1 MIHFHN
7 IWRSFG
13 STVAVDDV
21 SLCIPGGRITALLG
35 ENGAGKT
42 TLVNILFGVIR
53 PDRGRME
60 LDGIPYAPRG
70 PRDALARGIGMVHQ
84 HFALVPTLTA
94 AENIVLGVR
103 RNPWVSQRRLNDEIS
118 RFAASVSL
126 PIRSDARVALLSLG
140 ERQRVEIL
148 KALYRRVRVL
158 VLDEPTAVLT
168 AEEANGLFEA
178 MRELRRRGVTIIFI
192 THKLA
197 EVVDHCDELAVLRRG
212 RLVYSGPAGTTTPA
226 SLAELM
232 IGRAVE
238 APIPLS
244 PPAARRAPALEMR
257 GVSLSRGSPFD
268 LTVQQGEVVGIAG
281 VDGNGQDE
289 LARVVS
295 GLEAPAAGTV
305 RIAGRGPGAA
315 RVAARSAGVVHI
327 PSDRQRQ
334 GLALDL
340 TLIDNAILTRHSDP
354 AFAHFGWLRRAA
366 CADFAASIVRDFD
379 VRTSLLRASA
389 ATLSGGNQQK
399 FVVGRELAARPTLIV
414 AHNPTRGV
422 DVAAAALIRAR
433 LLDAAREG
441 AGVLLISS
449 DLDELVP
456 TSHRIAVLYRGGL
469 TVSGWPDCDLASIG
483 RLMAGLEAA

>member
-1 MIHFHN
+1 MIHFHD
-7 IWRSFG
+7 IRRSFG

-21 SLCIPGGRITALLG
+21 SLSIRDARITALLG

-42 TLVNILFGVIR
+42 TLVNILFGVVR

-60 LDGIPYAPRG
+60 LDGIPYSPRG

-94 AENIVLGVR
+94 AENIVLGMR
-103 RNPWVSQRRLNDEIS
+103 RNPWVSQRRLNDEIL

-126 PIRSDARVALLSLG
+126 PIRPDARVALLSLG

-168 AEEANGLFEA
+168 ADEANGLFEA

-212 RLVYSGPAGTTTPA
+212 RLVYAGPAGTATPA
-226 SLAELM
+226 TLAELM

-257 GVSLSRGSPFD
+257 GVSLSRGTPFD

-295 GLEAPAAGTV
+295 GLAAPAAGTI
-305 RIAGRGPGAA
+305 RIAGHGPGDA
-315 RVAARSAGVVHI
+315 RAARSAGVVHI

-354 AFAHFGWLRRAA
+354 AFARFGWLRRAA

-379 VRTSLLRASA
+379 VRTGLLHAPA

-399 FVVGRELAARPTLIV
+399 FVVGRELAARPALIV

-422 DVAAAALIRAR
+422 DVAASALIRAR

-449 DLDELVP
+449 DLDEIVP

-469 TVSGWPDCDLASIG
+469 TVSGWPDCDLATIG